1 MDEIIS
7 GKQPARVLTEID
19 DRLCNLVQDLDILS
33 SVTPSNYKQE
43 RERFFAQHYSIE
55 PNFCYQSNPFDVH
68 QAKRALYELPVE
80 KILNDDLK
88 LLYTDI
94 IQSYA
99 DKLDQLCSIGE
110 NDFLY
115 NSLRYYGEPS
125 IKDIKNA
132 NFLLHLP
139 NEEEETASYDAIK
152 IEAFMRDF
160 AEQHGYEYNLIISD
174 NMIANALVVGNN
186 VKINSAAKL
195 SGQELNALAH
205 HELGVHLLTTLNAR
219 SQPLKLLNLG
229 CPVNTTT
236 QEGLAILCEFLS
248 GHFSI
253 KRLRTLALR
262 VVAVE
267 SMIKERDFRSTFLL
281 LKEHYNTDDLTAFT
295 ITARVYR
302 GGGFTKDYLY
312 LKGFSEILNAYN
324 EMGSDFNYLL
334 CGKTELKYIPQIKRL
349 IAQDILLA
357 PKLISPA
364 ITDPQVTNPIYQ
376 FVTQALR

>member
-7 GKQPARVLTEID
+7 GKQPHRVLTEID
-19 DRLCNLVQDLDILS
+19 DQLCNLVQDLDILN

-43 RERFFAQHYSIE
+43 RERFFAHHYSIE
-55 PNFCYQSNPFDVH
+55 PNFCYQSNPFDAH

-80 KILNDDLK
+80 RILNDDLK

-99 DKLDQLCSIGE
+99 DKLDQLSSIGE

-139 NEEEETASYDAIK
+139 NEEEDAASYDAKK

-195 SGQELNALAH
+195 SRQELNALAH

-236 QEGLAILCEFLS
+236 QEGLAILCEYLS

-349 IAQDILLA
+349 IEQDILLA